1 MKDIWY
7 HTKQTIRHTLIVLL
21 LVVKF
26 PCNKL
31 DVWFEDLLED
41 LGYYK

>member
-7 HTKQTIRHTLIVLL
+7 HTKQSFRHTLIVLL
-21 LVVKF
+21 LAVKL

-31 DVWFEDLLED
+31 DVLFEDLLED